1 MTTDAI
7 TKEIHESITKNLPA
21 QVGEILQGELQA
33 LADLRGRY
41 EELQDQH
48 DQLKQEHHVA
58 QVALNKHRDEEKAL
72 REREAAVAKREE
84 AVQHIEH
91 TLALKDKDVE
101 MYKTLSANMRDMV
114 GLVFHSPTFRTVQ
127 SVTQPV
133 VVPQG
138 GSNGYITPASVQHH
152 TASTTTTQ
160 EVS

>member
-33 LADLRGRY
+33 LANLRKSY
-41 EELQDQH
+41 AELDTLH
-48 DQLKQEHHVA
+48 KELIDRHAVA
-58 QVALNKHRDEEKAL
+58 QAALNKHRDEEKAL

-101 MYKTLSANMRDMV
+101 MHKTLSVNMREMV
-114 GLVFHSPTFRTVQ
+114 ELVFHSPTFRIHQ
-127 SVTQPV
+127 STSHPV
-133 VVPQG
+133 VVPG
-138 GSNGYITPASVQHH
+138 GVGNGYTNQAQVRHH
-152 TASTTTTQ
+152 MTSTTTTH